1 VVIVEGKCENCGSL
15 SLSLSSTFASLLSR
29 SFLLLAKFLQKK
41 KNSKS
46 KNEVTLEGF
55 QFSIARSEEN
65 NNNNKIARSNPVSV
79 WFLLTWMESVVNY
92 QLTSH

>member
-1 VVIVEGKCENCGSL
+1 MRGNVKTLAL

-29 SFLLLAKFLQKK
+29 SCLLRAKFLPKK

-65 NNNNKIARSNPVSV
+65 NNNKIARSNPVSV
-79 WFLLTWMESVVNY
+79 WFLLTRMESVVNY
-92 QLTSH
+92 RLTSR

>member
-1 VVIVEGKCENCGSL
+1 VVIDEGKCENSGSL

-29 SFLLLAKFLQKK
+29 SFLLLAKYLPKK

-65 NNNNKIARSNPVSV
+65 NNNNDKIAGSNPVLV
-79 WFLLTWMESVVNY
+79 WFLLTRMESVVNY
-92 QLTSH
+92 